1 MIKINLLPV
10 REERRA
16 LSARQQQLFFFLL
29 LILVFIGIYYWNS
42 STNRKI
48 SNTRADLS
56 RVDSEIARLSKV
68 VKQVEKFKADKK
80 VLQEKIRVIG
90 QLRMNR
96 QLQVHVMDEL
106 NKALPSQ
113 VWLLFIQERKDSLM
127 IRGKSMTPDDIAN
140 FMRNL
145 DKSEYFSDVELDVTT
160 QRYMKL
166 RGRKIRVNDFA
177 IHCKIVN
184 EQNRA

>member
-16 LSARQQQLFFFLL
+16 LSARQEQLFFFL
-29 LILVFIGIYYWNS
+29 IITLVFIGIYYWNS
-42 STNRKI
+42 STNTRI
-48 SNTRADLS
+48 RDTRAEIS

-68 VKQVEKFKADKK
+68 VKQVEKFKTDKK
-80 VLQEKIRVIG
+80 VLQGKIRVIG

-106 NKALPSQ
+106 NRALPPQ
-113 VWLLFIQERKDSLM
+113 IWLLFLQERGGGLT
-127 IRGKSMTPDDIAN
+127 IRGKSMTPDDIAD

-145 DKSEYFSDVELDVTT
+145 DKSEYFSEVDLVVTT
-160 QRYMKL
+160 QQDMQL
-166 RGRKIRVNDFA
+166 GDRKVRVNDFS
-177 IHCKIVN
+177 IRCNVVN
-184 EQNRA
+184 GQKKA